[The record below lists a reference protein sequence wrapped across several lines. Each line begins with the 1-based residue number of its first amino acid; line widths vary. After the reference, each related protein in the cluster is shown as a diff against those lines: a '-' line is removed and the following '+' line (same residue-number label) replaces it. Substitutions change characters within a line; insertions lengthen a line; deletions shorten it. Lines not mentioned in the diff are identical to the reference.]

1 MVEVMTFF
9 FFLYGFS
16 HPRHHHCESFF
27 FLLFFSTFFFFRTVQ
42 TPPPLPTT
50 PPGKRNTA
58 SLHRRHD
65 VVFMYRCVQS
75 PRGYRLYS
83 IRPFLM
89 QSDSAS
95 RKRPFSTGLF
105 FDWNFLV
112 LLLVVSRVDFIVFVL
127 FLEAVGVREYCCTQQ
142 SKSVGS
148 SVLRASS
155 ASNGSANP
163 RPQRVGGFGLS
174 RKPPKLRSWSCTQPR
189 AAKATAAAA
198 VVGSMGSRP
207 RGAAV
212 V

>member
-1 MVEVMTFF
+1 MPVFPSQVPYRHSRRVRGTAAAAAMCNIRIALRPALIRRTAYPSLSGVVFSSGIPASLYRIGLLLAVPYIRGLMVEVMTFF

-65 VVFMYRCVQS
+65 VVFMYRCAQS

-95 RKRPFSTGLF
+95 RKRPFSTGIFWSF
-105 FDWNFLV
+105 FL
-112 LLLVVSRVDFIVFVL
+112 
-127 FLEAVGVREYCCTQQ
+127 
-142 SKSVGS
+142 S
-148 SVLRASS
+148 SVESIL
-155 ASNGSANP
+155 
-163 RPQRVGGFGLS
+163 
-174 RKPPKLRSWSCTQPR
+174 
-189 AAKATAAAA
+189 
-198 VVGSMGSRP
+198 
-207 RGAAV
+207 
-212 V
+212 